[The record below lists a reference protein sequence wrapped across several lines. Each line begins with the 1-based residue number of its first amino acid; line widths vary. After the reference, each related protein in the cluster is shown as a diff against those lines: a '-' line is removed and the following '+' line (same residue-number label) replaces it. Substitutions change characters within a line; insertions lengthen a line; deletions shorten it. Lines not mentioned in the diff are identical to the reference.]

1 MWFGILIIFLTLI
14 IALLFAKGVLIWRD
28 VMLKQNQKWYE
39 GAEKLRKL
47 RFVGGQS
54 EQLNCDHL
62 WKSRFN
68 QKRGSYVI
76 CSKCSE
82 ER

>member
-1 MWFGILIIFLTLI
+1 MSKRCELQKEYYQQYGNYKGNGKYCDKYVSWLENEVL
-14 IALLFAKGVLIWRD
+14 ALRQYNVVR
-28 VMLKQNQKWYE
+28 
-39 GAEKLRKL
+39 
-47 RFVGGQS
+47 QS

>member
-1 MWFGILIIFLTLI
+1 MKT
-14 IALLFAKGVLIWRD
+14 AEEKANK
-28 VMLKQNQKWYE
+28 Y
-39 GAEKLRKL
+39 AEKSIEDIPLDKEQQPLVSGR
-47 RFVGGQS
+47 S
-54 EQLNCDHL
+54 EQLPCDHL

-68 QKRGSYVI
+68 AKRGSYVI